1 MNGGQLKKSKAE
13 RAKTVTVLQCE
24 TMLKDE
30 LIKDAQQ
37 KHPIRILWMEN
48 TKSRASQSIT
58 KLPANA
64 SEHRVVRRGM
74 ERRGQHGQVQRVACL
89 RSVFR

>member
-1 MNGGQLKKSKAE
+1 MNGGQLKKPKAE

-37 KHPIRILWMEN
+37 EHPIRIL
-48 TKSRASQSIT
+48 
-58 KLPANA
+58 
-64 SEHRVVRRGM
+64 
-74 ERRGQHGQVQRVACL
+74 
-89 RSVFR
+89 